1 MNNKFL
7 IGCQVFIIN
16 DEVCKRISY
25 LKTLLETKLN
35 VDKIECENE
44 SDKYIIIDRDP
55 IMFTKILNS
64 ARFNETLYTNNYKLV
79 NEVKFYG
86 YDNYKQTKIV
96 KIKYSTINC
105 SYTTGKSNERFI
117 ELFEKVYLNKND
129 FQIICKFYEIIKNKI
144 PYRLEIKFVDIGE
157 VKEYVFK
164 KNVSVQ
170 MRISIAERITLNK
183 INSAINKYKYDFF

>member
-1 MNNKFL
+1 M
-7 IGCQVFIIN
+7 
-16 DEVCKRISY
+16 
-25 LKTLLETKLN
+25 
-35 VDKIECENE
+35 
-44 SDKYIIIDRDP
+44 
-55 IMFTKILNS
+55 
-64 ARFNETLYTNNYKLV
+64 
-79 NEVKFYG
+79 
-86 YDNYKQTKIV
+86 
-96 KIKYSTINC
+96 
-105 SYTTGKSNERFI
+105 
-117 ELFEKVYLNKND
+117 FEKVYLNKND